1 MRKLNDLETT
11 SIKTRLDLLQIA
23 YIEIYDEL
31 LDHYISQLEKTHPSE
46 FNQNL
51 EQLNETF
58 AWSVVK
64 KMETNLEKNT
74 QKRVASMQWESL
86 KFWNYS
92 FNEVLI
98 SILLTA
104 SMLGFYLSSG
114 IEGLFLASSILAV
127 IGILIAIKKQGK
139 GINFSLYP
147 KNQKPVACVSKAIL
161 SRLGLLYG
169 CLSWFW
175 VGVSNW
181 GKTDL
186 GPIGNTLGII
196 VCTGVFLYTISL
208 LKVSII
214 YKKPEI
220 ILPSV

>member
-1 MRKLNDLETT
+1 MRKLSDIEIS

-31 LDHYISQLEKTHPSE
+31 LDHYISQLEKKDPSE
-46 FNQNL
+46 FYQNL

-64 KMETNLEKNT
+64 KMENNLEKNT
-74 QKRVASMQWESL
+74 LKQVARMQWENL

-92 FNEVLI
+92 LNEAVI
-98 SILLTA
+98 SIFIAA

-127 IGILIAIKKQGK
+127 IGIMIVIKKQGK
-139 GINFSLYP
+139 GINFSLSQ
-147 KNQKPVACVSKAIL
+147 KKQKPVTCVSKVIFL
-161 SRLGLLYG
+161 RLGLLYG
-169 CLSWFW
+169 CLTWFW
-175 VGVSNW
+175 VAVSNW
-181 GKTDL
+181 GKSNP

-196 VCTGVFLYTISL
+196 ICTGVFLYTISL
-208 LKVSII
+208 LKVSIN
-214 YKKPEI
+214 YKRPEI
-220 ILPSV
+220 IHPSV